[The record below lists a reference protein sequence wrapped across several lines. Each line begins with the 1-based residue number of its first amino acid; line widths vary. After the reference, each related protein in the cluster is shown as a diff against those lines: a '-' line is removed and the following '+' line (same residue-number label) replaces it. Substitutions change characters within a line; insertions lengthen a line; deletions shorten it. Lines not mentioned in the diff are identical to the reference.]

1 MFDRLRIISRIA
13 LICGV
18 MIIPVLTFG
27 TLFFEQSREQS
38 RQTAA
43 EIRGME
49 HYRLG
54 FALWEALLVEE
65 RAPGATMSQ
74 SVADLRKAYAEG
86 TAAYDG
92 LHGTDKLSKDF
103 VAAAEVGRGNEA
115 KVTGLELL
123 NVVRN
128 TSELTLD
135 PKASSYYLIDAAT
148 MQMPTLLMASSNLG
162 DLFALAD
169 RTKGF
174 ITPQQ
179 RIEIVGALHD
189 IDKSAAALTYD
200 FQIGMA
206 GITDAKAADLMTKAE
221 NLAKTATGFADR
233 LRPAVQVLAT
243 GKFPKDLNVG
253 VTDAKGALRT
263 ETLALWHQTA
273 DEIDT
278 LLGSRIGGLN
288 WALYA
293 NLAIIGVILT
303 IAGVLA
309 YVVTRSISRQMARL
323 TGVLG
328 DIEAGR
334 FDVEIP
340 YAGLGNEIGS
350 MAKSFAVFRDGLA
363 EAERMRVER
372 ESQSA
377 DAIRAASRRIELVS
391 AFTDRMTGLAGAFT
405 ASSGEVNTAAEGL
418 SENARHSADRT
429 DVVNTAAEEASVNV
443 NTVASATEELAASIG
458 EIAGQVRRSA
468 DVAAA
473 AADDATLSE
482 QSISA
487 LSLAAEKIGDVV
499 SLISAIAEQTNLLA
513 LNATIEAARAGE
525 AGKGFAVVASEV
537 KQLAS
542 QTAKATADISQ
553 KIVEIQTQTSTSVD
567 AISRIVSTVRSL
579 GEITQTISAAVEQQ
593 GAATREIAVNCQRA
607 ASGAGAVTDNI
618 GEVAAAVDLTGT
630 SAGRLTNLAH
640 DLARRAEELNQ
651 EVGAFAEQLAAA

>member
-18 MIIPVLTFG
+18 MIIPVLTLG
-27 TLFFEQSREQS
+27 TIFFQQSQEQT
-38 RQTAA
+38 RQTTA
-43 EIRGME
+43 ETKGMQ

-54 FALWEALLVEE
+54 FALWEALLTEE
-65 RAPGATMSQ
+65 RAPGASMSQ
-74 SVADLRKAYAEG
+74 AVADVRKTYAEG
-86 TAAYDG
+86 TVAYDG

-115 KVTGLELL
+115 KVTGLKLL
-123 NVVRN
+123 DAVRN

-135 PKASSYYLIDAAT
+135 PKAASSYLVDAVT
-148 MQMPTLLMASSNLG
+148 SQMPTLLMASSNLG
-162 DLFALAD
+162 DLFSLAD
-169 RTKGF
+169 HTKGF

-179 RIEIVGALHD
+179 RIDIVSALHD
-189 IDKSAAALTYD
+189 IDRSATALTDD
-200 FQIGMA
+200 FEIGLA
-206 GITDAKAADLMTKAE
+206 DVTDAKAADLKAKAA
-221 NLAKTATGFADR
+221 NLSKTAAAFADK
-233 LRPAVQVLAT
+233 LRPAVLVLAT

-253 VTDAKGALRT
+253 VAEAKGALRT

-273 DEIDT
+273 DEVDT
-278 LLGSRIGGLN
+278 LLGNRLSGLS
-288 WALYA
+288 WAMYSS
-293 NLAIIGVILT
+293 LAIIAVILA

-309 YVVTRSISRQMARL
+309 YVVTHSIARQLKRL

-334 FDVEIP
+334 LDVEIP
-340 YAGLGNEIGS
+340 YVGLRNEIGV
-350 MAKSFAVFRDGLA
+350 MAKSFAVFRDGLT
-363 EAERMRVER
+363 EAERMRFDR
-372 ESQSA
+372 EHQSA
-377 DAIRAASRRIELVS
+377 EAVRAAGRRIELVS
-391 AFTDRMTGLAGAFT
+391 AFTDRMTALASAFT
-405 ASSGEVNTAAEGL
+405 ASSGEVNTAADGL
-418 SENARHSADRT
+418 STNARHSADRT
-429 DVVNTAAEEASVNV
+429 DVVNTAAEDASLNV

-458 EIAGQVRRSA
+458 EIAGQVRKSA

-473 AADDATLSE
+473 AVDDATLSE

-487 LSLAAEKIGDVV
+487 LSSAAEKIGDVV

-525 AGKGFAVVASEV
+525 AGRGFAVVASEV

-553 KIVEIQTQTSTSVD
+553 KIVEIQTQTSTSVE

-579 GEITQTISAAVEQQ
+579 GEITQSISAAVEEQ

-607 ASGAGAVTDNI
+607 AVGAGAVTENI

-640 DLARRAEELNQ
+640 DLARRAEDLNR
-651 EVGAFAEQLAAA
+651 EVSTFAEQLSAA

>member
-27 TLFFEQSREQS
+27 TIFFEQSREQT
-38 RQTAA
+38 RQTTA
-43 EIRGME
+43 ELRGME

-65 RAPGATMSQ
+65 RAPGAAMSQ
-74 SVADLRKAYAEG
+74 PVADVRKVYAERM
-86 TAAYDG
+86 AVYDG

-103 VAAAEVGRGNEA
+103 VTAAEVGRGNEA
-115 KVTGLELL
+115 EVTGLDLL
-123 NVVRN
+123 NLVRN

-135 PKASSYYLIDAAT
+135 PKTASSYLIDAVT
-148 MQMPTLLMASSNLG
+148 SQMPTLLMASNNLG
-162 DLFALAD
+162 ELFDLAD

-179 RIEIVGALHD
+179 RVDIVSALHD
-189 IDKSAAALTYD
+189 IDKSATALTYD
-200 FQIGMA
+200 FEIGLA
-206 GITDAKAADLMTKAE
+206 NVTDAKAADLKAKAADLTKA
-221 NLAKTATGFADR
+221 AKGFADK

-253 VTDAKGALRT
+253 VADAKGALRT
-263 ETLALWHQTA
+263 ETLTLWHQTA
-273 DEIDT
+273 DEVDA
-278 LLGSRIGGLN
+278 LLGSRLSGLS
-288 WALYA
+288 WAIYS
-293 NLAIIGVILT
+293 NLAIIAVILV
-303 IAGVLA
+303 IASVLA
-309 YVVTRSISRQMARL
+309 YVVTYSISRQLTRL

-334 FDVEIP
+334 LDVEIP
-340 YAGLGNEIGS
+340 YVSLRNEIGA
-350 MAKSFAVFRDGLA
+350 MAKGFAVFRDGLG
-363 EAERMRVER
+363 EAERMRRDR
-372 ESQSA
+372 EDQSA
-377 DAIRAASRRIELVS
+377 EAIRAAGRRMQLVS
-391 AFTDRMTGLAGAFT
+391 SFTDRMTALAGAFT
-405 ASSGEVNTAAEGL
+405 ASSDEVNTAADGL
-418 SENARHSADRT
+418 SANARHSADRT
-429 DVVNTAAEEASVNV
+429 DVVNTAAEDASVNV

-458 EIAGQVRRSA
+458 EIAGQVRKSA

-473 AADDATLSE
+473 AVDDATLSE
-482 QSISA
+482 QSIGA
-487 LSLAAEKIGDVV
+487 LSSAAEKIGDVV

-525 AGKGFAVVASEV
+525 AGRGFAVVASEV

-542 QTAKATADISQ
+542 QTAQATADISQ

-567 AISRIVSTVRSL
+567 AIARIVGTVRSL
-579 GEITQTISAAVEQQ
+579 GEITQAISAAVEEQ

-607 ASGAGAVTDNI
+607 AAGAGAVTENI

-640 DLARRAEELNQ
+640 DLARRAEDLNH
-651 EVGAFAEQLAAA
+651 EVRTFAEQLAAA

>member
-18 MIIPVLTFG
+18 MIIPVVTFG
-27 TLFFEQSREQS
+27 TIFFEQSQEQT
-38 RQTAA
+38 RQTTS
-43 EIRGME
+43 EIKGME

-65 RAPGATMSQ
+65 RAPGTAMSQ
-74 SVADLRKAYAEG
+74 PVADIRKVYAEK

-92 LHGTDKLSKDF
+92 LHRTDKLSKDF
-103 VAAAEVGRGNEA
+103 IAAAEVGRGNEA
-115 KVTGLELL
+115 KVKGLDLL

-135 PKASSYYLIDAAT
+135 PKAASYYLIDAT
-148 MQMPTLLMASSNLG
+148 TSQMPTLLMASSNLG
-162 DLFALAD
+162 DLFDLAD

-179 RIEIVGALHD
+179 RVDIVSALHD
-189 IDKSAAALTYD
+189 IDRSAAALTYD
-200 FQIGMA
+200 FEIGLA
-206 GITDAKAADLMTKAE
+206 NVSDANATDLKAKAASLSKA
-221 NLAKTATGFADR
+221 ATGFADK

-253 VTDAKGALRT
+253 VADAKGALRA

-273 DEIDT
+273 DEVDA
-278 LLGSRIGGLN
+278 LLGNRLGSLN
-288 WALYA
+288 WAVYS
-293 NLAIIGVILT
+293 NLAIIAVILA

-309 YVVTRSISRQMARL
+309 YVVTRSISRQMKTL

-334 FDVEIP
+334 LDVDIP
-340 YAGLGNEIGS
+340 YASLRNEIGA
-350 MAKSFAVFRDGLA
+350 MAKGFAVFRDGLA
-363 EAERMRVER
+363 EAERMRRDR
-372 ESQSA
+372 EDQSA
-377 DAIRAASRRIELVS
+377 EAIRAAGRRMQLVAS
-391 AFTDRMTGLAGAFT
+391 FTDRMTALAGAFT
-405 ASSGEVNTAAEGL
+405 ASSGEVNTAADGL
-418 SENARHSADRT
+418 SANARNSADRT
-429 DVVNTAAEEASVNV
+429 DVVNTAAEDASVNV

-458 EIAGQVRRSA
+458 EIAGQVRKSA

-473 AADDATLSE
+473 AVDDATLSE
-482 QSISA
+482 QSIGA
-487 LSLAAEKIGDVV
+487 LSSAAEKIGDVV

-525 AGKGFAVVASEV
+525 AGRGFAVVASEV

-567 AISRIVSTVRSL
+567 AIARIVGTVRSL
-579 GEITQTISAAVEQQ
+579 GEITQTISAAVEEQ

-607 ASGAGAVTDNI
+607 AAGAGAVTENI

-640 DLARRAEELNQ
+640 DLARRADDLNK
-651 EVGAFAEQLAAA
+651 EVSTFAEQLGAA

>member
-43 EIRGME
+43 EIQGME

-74 SVADLRKAYAEG
+74 PVADLRKAYAEG
-86 TAAYDG
+86 TAAYDEP
-92 LHGTDKLSKDF
+92 HGTDKLSKDF

-123 NVVRN
+123 NLIRN

-148 MQMPTLLMASSNLG
+148 LQMPTLLMASSNLG

-221 NLAKTATGFADR
+221 NLAKTATGFADK

-253 VTDAKGALRT
+253 VADAKGALRT

-278 LLGSRIGGLN
+278 LLGSRIIGLN

-607 ASGAGAVTDNI
+607 AAGAGAVTDNI